1 VSCKCTPVASV
12 HDMTSA
18 RYDRMIQYVIFFNYF
33 VVQGLPD
40 EGLDLNIRDR
50 DGCTPLHVA
59 LLSGTFH
66 GM

>member
-1 VSCKCTPVASV
+1 
-12 HDMTSA
+12 MTSA
-18 RYDRMIQYVIFFNYF
+18 RYDRMIQYVICFNYF